1 MTPAGELFA
10 GSPRRLYRHH
20 TIHFQLGSLHKW
32 WPSKVCTY
40 KAHECLW
47 KTLRRVSNCFW
58 SSSLFHEVWNA
69 VPTEWEVVLPENIF
83 RWEYFSSY
91 EEKIGFIHQNFTSTD
106 NFTWELFSVHRYFQ
120 KISFQVHP
128 KSFTSEQGI
137 KIGCS
142 SFFIVSPKLPAA
154 VLIIICLKSSNSP
167 NSQYLYLCSD
177 LKGHHLWSIPK
188 IVSCST

>member
-10 GSPRRLYRHH
+10 GSPRRLYGHH

-58 SSSLFHEVWNA
+58 ISSLFHEVWNA

-83 RWEYFSSY
+83 RWEYFSRY
-91 EEKIGFIHQNFTSTD
+91 EEKIGFIHQNFTSTN
-106 NFTWELFSVHRYFQ
+106 NFTWEIFSVDRYFRKYLSRYTQ
-120 KISFQVHP
+120 KVLHQNKELKLDVHP
-128 KSFTSEQGI
+128 FWSFLQ
-137 KIGCS
+137 
-142 SFFIVSPKLPAA
+142 SFRL
-154 VLIIICLKSSNSP
+154 
-167 NSQYLYLCSD
+167 LYS
-177 LKGHHLWSIPK
+177 
-188 IVSCST
+188 